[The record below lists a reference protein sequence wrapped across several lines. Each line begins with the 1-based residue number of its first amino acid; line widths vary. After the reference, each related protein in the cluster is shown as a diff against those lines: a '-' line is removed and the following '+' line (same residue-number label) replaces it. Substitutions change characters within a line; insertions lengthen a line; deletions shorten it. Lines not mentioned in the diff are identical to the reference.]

1 LRSIEKF
8 EVLICSRSI
17 RRTSSSVP
25 VTIPARPCSLAKVIV
40 ALVEELE
47 TLETSR
53 PIPKLVSKVSVDSF
67 VILFLRSF
75 VTTSPRG
82 DLLAN
87 DLAEDGLSLMLSLSN

>member
-1 LRSIEKF
+1 MAPG
-8 EVLICSRSI
+8 V
-17 RRTSSSVP
+17 TVP
-25 VTIPARPCSLAKVIV
+25 VTIPASPCSLAKVIV
-40 ALVEELE
+40 EPE

-53 PIPKLVSKVSVDSF
+53 PTPKLVSKVSVDSF

-87 DLAEDGLSLMLSLSN
+87 DLAEGGLSLILSLSN